1 MNLKE
6 ICVAL
11 SREIHKLVPYDRAAI
26 NLPQGQNLVSVYA
39 EESRLPA
46 SAIPEGVSVT
56 EGTATGWV
64 LEHGKPVTCR
74 DVLQDSRFPLT
85 HKRYQAVGIRSYVI
99 FPLMAGGEVLGVFNL
114 GSLTVDRFGKIEID
128 ILSPIVEILSLAV
141 ENSRLYEE
149 SQKREEMQKLLKELS
164 QDIAFLDIDSLLQKL
179 TKKVCEVLKADVS
192 DVRLM
197 VEGDW
202 RSLGVS
208 GTEPARLQPASS
220 GSRRGLSRLVM
231 QNRKTFSI
239 ADMAAEN
246 SPHRRGIAARHGFR
260 GYVGVPLFSRNGEV
274 IGVLRVLTYQPRHFT
289 RDEVDLVEQLARGT
303 AMAIENAYLLEEAR
317 QKSLHLEALIKMNR
331 DVASLLN
338 RDVLLPR
345 IANEARKF
353 LNVDGASFRL
363 VDGGWLLRAGYA
375 GEEDLSAL
383 TPAMPLGQSIS
394 GEIVKE
400 NRVIAIRNVLEDRLI
415 IEEHRRILSQAGY
428 RSFLGVP
435 LRLGQSVIGT
445 INLYSKQEREFRPE
459 EIQLITAF
467 ADQAAI
473 AIENARLFGEV
484 QKKSAELEDASKI
497 KTDFL
502 NTIAHELRTPLNV
515 VIGTQQLL
523 LDGAYGD
530 LAAEQNMAIL
540 RMSRYAEDLLELINE
555 VLDLMRLDARK
566 VPVHSEE
573 FSVRE
578 ITDDLKVA
586 FDPLA
591 RAKGLDLSFDI
602 GAGIS
607 RLKSDRSKIREI
619 LQNLL
624 ANAVKY
630 TDDGKVEL
638 RIALED
644 RRGTAEEQRVAWSV
658 RDTGIGI
665 GESDLPRLFEPFYM
679 AEGVDRRKYPGS
691 GLGLSI
697 VKRLV
702 ELLGG
707 DIKIESK
714 LRKGTTFTVTLPAVH
729 RSSESA

>member
-26 NLPQGQNLVSVYA
+26 NLPQGENYVSVHA

-46 SAIPEGVSVT
+46 SVIPEGVSVT

-64 LEHGKPVTCR
+64 LEHRKPVTCR

-85 HKRYQAVGIRSYVI
+85 HKRYQALGIRSYVI
-99 FPLMAGGEVLGVFNL
+99 LPLMAKGEVLGVLNL
-114 GSLTVDRFGKIEID
+114 GSLTVDRFGKKEID
-128 ILSPIVEILSLAV
+128 ILLPIAEILSLAV

-149 SQKREEMQKLLKELS
+149 SQKREEMQNLLKELS
-164 QDIAFLDIDSLLQKL
+164 QDITFLDIDSLLQKL
-179 TKKVCEVLKADVS
+179 TKKVREVLKGDVS

-197 VEGDW
+197 VDGAW

-208 GTEPARLQPASS
+208 GTEPGRIQPASS
-220 GSRRGLSRLVM
+220 GVGRGLSRSVL
-231 QNRKTFSI
+231 QNRRPVSI
-239 ADMAAEN
+239 TDMIAE
-246 SPHRRGIAARHGFR
+246 SPGRDQTASRHGFR
-260 GYVGVPLFSRNGEV
+260 GYVGVPLFSRNGEG

-289 RDEVDLVEQLARGT
+289 QDEVDLLEQLARG
-303 AMAIENAYLLEEAR
+303 AAIALENAYLLEEAR
-317 QKSLHLEALIKMNR
+317 QKSLHLEALIKVNR

-363 VDGGWLLRAGYA
+363 IEGGLLLRAGYA

-383 TPAMPLGQSIS
+383 APAMPMGESIT
-394 GEIVKE
+394 GKIVAE
-400 NRVIAIRNVLEDRLI
+400 NRVIAIRNVLEDATI
-415 IEEHRRILSQAGY
+415 IEEHRKILTQAGY

-445 INLYSKQEREFRPE
+445 INLYSKQEREFRQE

-484 QKKSAELEDASKI
+484 QKNSAELEDAFRI

-502 NTIAHELRTPLNV
+502 NTMAHELRTPLNV
-515 VIGTQQLL
+515 VIGTEQLL

-530 LAAEQNMAIL
+530 LLAEQNSAIL
-540 RMSRYAEDLLELINE
+540 RIGRYAEDLLDLINE
-555 VLDLMRLDARK
+555 ILDLMRLDARK
-566 VPVHSEE
+566 VPVHCEE
-573 FSVRE
+573 FSVRD

-591 RAKGLDLSFDI
+591 RAKGLDLSFNI
-602 GAGIS
+602 GAAIP

-630 TDDGKVEL
+630 TDDGKIDL
-638 RIALED
+638 RVALES
-644 RRGTAEEQRVAWSV
+644 RRGAAEERRVAWSV
-658 RDTGIGI
+658 HDTGIGI
-665 GESDLPRLFEPFYM
+665 RESDLPHLFEPFYM
-679 AEGVDRRKYPGS
+679 ADGVDRRKYTGS

-702 ELLGG
+702 ELLDG

-714 LRKGTTFTVTLPAVH
+714 LAKGTTCTVTLPAVH
-729 RSSESA
+729 VSRERG